1 MNDSVKR
8 ILEETK
14 RVLKP
19 PTDDEISR
27 VQAKWLFGKRAEK
40 MLAHAPWSF
49 VLVKLLWKKG
59 EEPWES

>member
-1 MNDSVKR
+1 MKDTVKR

-14 RVLKP
+14 KGLKL
-19 PTDDEISR
+19 PTEEEISQ
-27 VQAKWLFGKRAEK
+27 VQAKWLFGKNASK

-59 EEPWES
+59 EGPWES

>member
-1 MNDSVKR
+1 MKDAVKR

-14 RVLKP
+14 KKLKP
-19 PTDDEISR
+19 PTEEEIAS
-27 VQAKWLFGKRAEK
+27 VQAKWLFGKHAEK

-59 EEPWES
+59 EGPWES